1 MPIDL
6 SKIKTKLN
14 PPMDGQDVLRL
25 RTATVAARD
34 SSTGRVS
41 ITLNG
46 ATITDVPALGDAAF
60 SVGTIVQVLS
70 YRGSMLIIGGSSVAT
85 AQPVEATGNTSN
97 GTTTS
102 TSYTNTLTTTGIHGV
117 AFIAPASGKV
127 QFIGRSSGGSSTV
140 GQYAQIDYEV
150 RTGSTVGSGSVVRA
164 TTNDTASVFLSS
176 TSGGQ
181 GPLNV
186 SGIVSGLTP
195 GAVYNVALTYAS
207 SNGASTASFNRRYT
221 AVYPL

>member
-6 SKIKTKLN
+6 TKIKNKIN
-14 PPMDGQDVLRL
+14 PPPDGQDVARL
-25 RTATVAARD
+25 KTAVVAAYD
-34 SSTGRVS
+34 SADGTVD

-46 ATITDVPALGDAAF
+46 TTITNVPVLSGAAF
-60 SVGTIVQVLS
+60 AVGSNVQVLS
-70 YRGSMLIIGGSSVAT
+70 YRGSLLIIGASGVG
-85 AQPVEATGNTSN
+85 AQAVEATGSTSN

-117 AFIAPASGKV
+117 AFVAPPSGKV

-140 GQYAQIDYEV
+140 GQYAQLDYEV
-150 RTGSTVGSGSVVRA
+150 KTGSTVGSGSVIRA
-164 TTNDTASVFLSS
+164 TSNNTASVFLSS

-186 SGIVSGLTP
+186 SGIISGLTP

-207 SNGASTASFNRRYT
+207 SNGASTASFNRRYA

>member
-6 SKIKTKLN
+6 SKIKNKLN
-14 PPMDGQDVLRL
+14 PPPDGQDVLRL
-25 RTATVAARD
+25 KTAVVTAY
-34 SSTGRVS
+34 STSTGSVTIS
-41 ITLNG
+41 LNG
-46 ATITDVPALGDAAF
+46 TDIPGVPTLSGAAF
-60 SVGTIVQVLS
+60 PVGSTVQVLS
-70 YRGSMLIIGGSSVAT
+70 YRGSLLVIGSSGVG
-85 AQPVEATGNTSN
+85 AQPVEATGGTVN

-102 TSYTNTLTTTGIHGV
+102 TSYTNSLTTTGVHGV

-127 QFIGRSSGGSSTV
+127 QVLGRSSGGSTTV
-140 GQYAQIDYEV
+140 GQYSQLDWEV

-164 TTNDTASVFLSS
+164 TSNDTASVFLSS

-186 SGIVSGLTP
+186 SGLVTGLTP
-195 GAVYNVALTYAS
+195 GAVYNAALTYAS
-207 SNGASTASFNRRYT
+207 SNISNTASFNRRYV